1 MGICGGLSMMN
12 GLITILG
19 IILLFGVL
27 YYEKKKNKMPLL
39 ITKSTLSLL
48 FVMTALQQPYSV
60 PAYYHYLFVGLIFCL
75 IGDVCLA
82 LPQKK
87 AFMGG
92 LVAFLVGHVL
102 YIFSFSSLIPIS
114 YWISTGLF
122 IVFGASALTFF
133 WLHPHLK
140 SMLIPVLIYILVV
153 TIMVTGAWAVFWK
166 SSFQISGRALILTG
180 SLCFYLSDLF
190 VARHR
195 FIKEEYRNRLL
206 GLPLYYTGQFML
218 AFSIGFL

>member
-1 MGICGGLSMMN
+1 MMN
-12 GLITILG
+12 GLIIILG

-140 SMLIPVLIYILVV
+140 SMLIPVLIYILVI